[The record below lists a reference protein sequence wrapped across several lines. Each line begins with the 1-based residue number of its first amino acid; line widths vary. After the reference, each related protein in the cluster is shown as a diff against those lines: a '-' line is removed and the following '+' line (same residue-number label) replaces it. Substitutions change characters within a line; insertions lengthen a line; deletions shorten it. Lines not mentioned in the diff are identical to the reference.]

1 MGISNSG
8 TNGDDTLIG
17 TGGNDTLIGYSG
29 NDVFISRSG
38 NDFLYGGLGHDLVK
52 SWGSY
57 TDFDIRIIND
67 TQVELISKTYF
78 DAGTDTLVG
87 IERIQ
92 FISGGIY
99 DIVTGRDEIIGG
111 DPIVG
116 PVPGKTPNYY
126 LTSGSYWSIIIGDSG
141 NDTLVGKDGFFDT
154 LYGGNGNDVL
164 AGGVGKDILTGGT
177 GADRFVFNSVGD
189 GVDIITDFN
198 SAESDLIVIDFV
210 AVSGN
215 PGSVV
220 SNDFSFN
227 SSNSTLS
234 YKQNPIAILQGVTT
248 FDVANSLDIVPNSMI
263 QTLLTN
269 PPSPL

>member
-1 MGISNSG
+1 MGISKTG
-8 TNGDDTLIG
+8 TNGNDTLTG
-17 TGGNDTLIGYSG
+17 TDGNDTLIGEGG
-29 NDVFISRSG
+29 NDVLIGKSG
-38 NDFLYGGLGHDLVK
+38 NDFLDGGRGYDVVK
-52 SWGSY
+52 SSGRN
-57 TDFDIRIIND
+57 TDFDIRIINNN
-67 TQVELISKTYF
+67 QVQLISNPNVN
-78 DAGTDTLVG
+78 AGTDTLVG
-87 IERIQ
+87 IERID
-92 FISGGIY
+92 FAAGGIY
-99 DIVTGRDEIIGG
+99 DIVTGEDIPIGG
-111 DPIVG
+111 EPI
-116 PVPGKTPNYY
+116 PGQTSNYS
-126 LTSGSYWSIIIGDSG
+126 LTSGNHWSIIIGDFG
-141 NDTLVGKDGFFDT
+141 DDTLVGKDGFFDT

-210 AVSGN
+210 AYLGN

-248 FDVANSLDIVPNSMI
+248 FDVATSLEIV
-263 QTLLTN
+263 Q
-269 PPSPL
+269 